1 MSELA
6 NQNDERRQ
14 NYRIIYPDTYR
25 PSLVIRNTQFEIIDL
40 SENGV
45 RFKLKENVKLPGDLF
60 HAEVRLH
67 DDSSVEILGKIIRIG
82 GEDAAMFMLVKKIPY
97 QIILAEQAY
106 LRNMDS

>member
-25 PSLVIRNTQFEIIDL
+25 PSLVIRNTQFDIIDL

-67 DDSSVEILGKIIRIG
+67 NDSSVEILGKIIRIG

>member
-25 PSLVIRNTQFEIIDL
+25 PSLVIRNIQFEIIDL

-67 DDSSVEILGKIIRIG
+67 DDSTVEILGKIIRIG